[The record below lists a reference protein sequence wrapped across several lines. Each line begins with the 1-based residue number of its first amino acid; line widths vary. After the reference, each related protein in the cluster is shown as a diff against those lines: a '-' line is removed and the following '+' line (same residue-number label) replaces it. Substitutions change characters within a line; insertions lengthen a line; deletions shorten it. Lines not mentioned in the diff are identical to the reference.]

1 MIRSNDQKAAPA
13 LRLDERTAVE
23 NPLLDQLET
32 LGWTVQRLDM
42 SAPPGATGRASY
54 GEVVL
59 SDDLTQA
66 LRFLNP
72 FLEPDQVDELAGRIT
87 YLPPAGL
94 LENNRAVHDL
104 LTGFPSVGENRQTGE
119 VSPTVRYLDFEN
131 PRANR
136 LRAVSQFKVSVPGTD
151 HHIIPDVV
159 LFVNGL
165 PLVVIECKSPL
176 VSEPL
181 ASAIDQLLR
190 YSRQRGE
197 AGEGNPALFWYSQ
210 FLVVTCRNQAKFGT
224 VTTHIEKLWYSWRDP
239 YPAKLSELPTAG
251 GTGPNDQ
258 QRLVAGMCRPENL
271 LSLLQS
277 FTVFSVDDKGRTLK
291 IVGRYQQ
298 FRAVKKAVERLHE
311 GRTARERSGIIWH
324 TQGSGKSLT
333 MMFLVREMRRLR
345 EFAAWKV
352 VFITDRTQLEEQ
364 LAETAQ
370 SLGRTVKVADSIAKL
385 KELLRSPASDL
396 VMAMVHKFQERDLDQ
411 AFPLLNDSPQILT
424 LTDEAHR
431 SQYGL
436 LGANLDRAIPNAA
449 RVAYTGTP
457 IEKTETTFGGYI
469 DKYTLRESIAD
480 GTTLAIV
487 YEGRTHRAG
496 VPDRDG
502 ADRKFEDVFSE
513 NSLDERLQVL
523 GYGSRR
529 AYMEADATIEAKA
542 RDMVDHYVAQ
552 VFPNGFKGQVVACS
566 REAAAKY
573 QAALDRAV
581 REKVGVLE
589 AAGGRLELGEGVT
602 LAVDLDRLR
611 ALETAVVIS
620 GGSHNDKPA
629 LKALSDSRDHARSV
643 KRFKMPFGTTA
654 EDEDGMALNGDVG
667 VIIVNKM
674 LLTGFD
680 APLEQ
685 VLYLDDVVRDHT
697 LLQTIA
703 RVNRVADDKK
713 EVGYVVDYVGI
724 GNDLKGAL
732 NAYAEK
738 EQGEILAEIASPD
751 EELGKLREAH
761 RALWELLREH
771 GLNDFS
777 DPDAFFDL
785 FYDEDIRFAYILA
798 FKSLTQA
805 FNVVLPRKEALD
817 YLGDYQSFVKINE
830 LASRHL
836 HDRRLSMRGIPDKLR
851 AITDAFLVSEG
862 IDVKVAP
869 ISILDED
876 FGKGVEA
883 HARSRTRAAEVE
895 HAIRSHLD
903 VVAPE
908 DPELA
913 ASFADELQSLLR
925 RFADNWDQVY
935 AALEELRRRIAA
947 KEREQTYGLDRRCQM
962 PLFRIFRREVFGEAE
977 PAEAQRSEAQVTGLV
992 NLTQLAGEVLGRELQ
1007 TVGFWRSAPAQARLK
1022 RELLDLFLEE
1032 HEGLPP
1038 LFPRREALIARTL
1051 EWARENS
1058 AVLTGE

>member
-1 MIRSNDQKAAPA
+1 MIRSNDQKATSA

-23 NPLLDQLET
+23 NPLLDQLKA
-32 LGWTVQRLDM
+32 LGWTVQQLDM
-42 SAPPGATGRASY
+42 SAPPEATGRTSY

-59 SDDLTQA
+59 KGDLTQA
-66 LRFLNP
+66 LRALNP
-72 FLEPDQVDELAGRIT
+72 FLEPDQVEELAGRIT
-87 YLPPAGL
+87 NLPPAGL
-94 LENNRAVHDL
+94 LENNRVVHDL
-104 LTGFPSVGENRQTGE
+104 LTGFPSVSENRQTGE
-119 VSPTVRYLDFEN
+119 VSPSIRYVDFEN

-181 ASAIDQLLR
+181 ASAIDQLQR

-197 AGEGNPALFWYSQ
+197 AGEGNPALFWYNQ
-210 FLVVTCRNQAKFGT
+210 FLIVTCRNQAKFGT
-224 VTTHIEKLWYSWRDP
+224 LTTPIEKLWYAWRDP
-239 YPAKLSELPTAG
+239 YPAKLSDLPTG
-251 GTGPNDQ
+251 GATGPNDQ
-258 QRLVAGMCRPENL
+258 QRLVAGMALPENL
-271 LSLLQS
+271 LSLLQF
-277 FTVFSVDDKGRTLK
+277 FTVFSTDDKGRTLK

-298 FRAVKKAVERLHE
+298 FRAVKKAIVRLHD
-311 GRTARERSGIIWH
+311 GRNARERSGIIWH

-345 EFAAWKV
+345 EFASWKI

-364 LAETAQ
+364 LGETAQ
-370 SLGRTVKVADSIAKL
+370 SLGRTVKVADSIESL
-385 KELLRSPASDL
+385 KGLLRSPASDL

-411 AFPLLNDSPQILT
+411 VFPLLNNSPHILT

-457 IEKTETTFGGYI
+457 IEKTETTFGDYI
-469 DKYTLRESIAD
+469 DKYTMRESIAD
-480 GTTLAIV
+480 GTTLTIV
-487 YEGRTHRAG
+487 YEGRTHRAN
-496 VPDRDG
+496 VPDREG

-513 NSLDERLQVL
+513 NSLNERLQVL

-529 AYMEADATIEAKA
+529 AYMEANATIEAKA

-573 QAALDRAV
+573 KVALDRAI
-581 REKVGVLE
+581 EDKVAALE
-589 AAGGRLELGEGVT
+589 VNGGRLDLGEDVT

-611 ALETAVVIS
+611 VLETAVVIS
-620 GGSHNDKPA
+620 GGSHNDRPG
-629 LKALSDSRDHARSV
+629 LKALSDPRDHARSIQ
-643 KRFKMPFGTTA
+643 RFKLPFGVTA
-654 EDEDGMALNGDVG
+654 DDGDGQPLTGSVG
-667 VIIVNKM
+667 LIIVNKM

-732 NAYAEK
+732 NAYTEK
-738 EQGEILAEIASPD
+738 EQGEILAEITNPD
-751 EELGKLREAH
+751 EELGKLKEAH
-761 RALWELLREH
+761 QALWELLHEH

-785 FYDEDIRFAYILA
+785 FYDEDVRFAYILA
-798 FKSLTQA
+798 FKALTQA

-869 ISILDED
+869 ISILDDD
-876 FGKGVEA
+876 FGKGVVA
-883 HARSRTRAAEVE
+883 HVRSRTRAAEVE

-913 ASFADELQSLLR
+913 ASFAEELRVLLQ

-935 AALEELRRRIAA
+935 TALEELRRRIAA
-947 KEREQTYGLDRRCQM
+947 KEREQTYGLDRRRQM
-962 PLFRIFRREVFGEAE
+962 PLFRIFRREIFAGAE
-977 PAEAQRSEAQVTGLV
+977 LAEAQVTGLV
-992 NLTQLAGEVLGRELQ
+992 NLTQLAGEILRRELE
-1007 TVGFWRSAPAQARLK
+1007 TVGFWRSSPAQARLK

-1032 HEGLPP
+1032 HEGLLS
-1038 LFPRREALIARTL
+1038 LFPQRDALIARTL
-1051 EWARENS
+1051 EWARENNS
-1058 AVLTGE
+1058 ALTDE